1 MISATGLRR
10 GMVIRKDG
18 ELFSVFSFT
27 HLTPG
32 NKRGF
37 VQSKLRNLRTGA
49 LIDHRFRS
57 VDTVERVALEQ
68 QEMEYLYKD
77 GADYVFMNTTTYEQ
91 VHLGENLLGN
101 SMLYLVPNITIR
113 PPSEF
118 NSPPRWI
125 WRWWRPNPASRA
137 PPLPASTN
145 RPSWRRAWWSRFP
158 PLSTPVRKSAS
169 TPTAATIWKEL
180 ADPSQP
186 VNPSEARW
194 PRSRR
199 GIVRRGTCAGPAL
212 EQCFRDSPKRV

>member
-1 MISATGLRR
+1 MISATSLRR

-57 VDTVERVALEQ
+57 VDTIERVALEQ
-68 QEMEYLYKD
+68 QEMEYLYQD
-77 GADYVFMNTTTYEQ
+77 GADYIFMNTTTFEQ

-113 PPSEF
+113 VEF
-118 NSPPRWI
+118 YQQ
-125 WRWWRPNPASRA
+125 
-137 PPLPASTN
+137 
-145 RPSWRRAWWSRFP
+145 
-158 PLSTPVRKSAS
+158 TPVGIQLPTTVDLEVVETEPGLKSA
-169 TPTAATIWKEL
+169 TA
-180 ADPSQP
+180 SS
-186 VNPSEARW
+186 VNKPAKLETGLVVQVPPFVNAGEKVRVDTNSGAYLERAR
-194 PRSRR
+194 
-199 GIVRRGTCAGPAL
+199 
-212 EQCFRDSPKRV
+212 

>member
-10 GMVIRKDG
+10 GMVIRRDG

-37 VQSKLRNLRTGA
+37 VQTKLRNLRTGA

-68 QEMEYLYKD
+68 QEMEYLYQD

-101 SMLYLVPNITIR
+101 SILYLVPNITIR
-113 PPSEF
+113 VEF
-118 NSPPRWI
+118 HQQ
-125 WRWWRPNPASRA
+125 
-137 PPLPASTN
+137 
-145 RPSWRRAWWSRFP
+145 
-158 PLSTPVRKSAS
+158 TPVGIQLPTTVDLEVVETEPGLKSA
-169 TPTAATIWKEL
+169 TA
-180 ADPSQP
+180 SS
-186 VNPSEARW
+186 VNKPAKLETGLVVQVPPFVNAGEKVRVETSSGAYLERAR
-194 PRSRR
+194 
-199 GIVRRGTCAGPAL
+199 
-212 EQCFRDSPKRV
+212 

>member
-91 VHLGENLLGN
+91 VHLGEDLLGN
-101 SMLYLVPNITIR
+101 SILYLVPNITIR
-113 PPSEF
+113 VEF
-118 NSPPRWI
+118 HQQ
-125 WRWWRPNPASRA
+125 
-137 PPLPASTN
+137 
-145 RPSWRRAWWSRFP
+145 
-158 PLSTPVRKSAS
+158 TPVGIQLPTTVDLEVVETEPGLKSA
-169 TPTAATIWKEL
+169 TA
-180 ADPSQP
+180 SS
-186 VNPSEARW
+186 VNKPAKLETGLVVQVPPFVNAGEKVRVDTNSGDYLERAR
-194 PRSRR
+194 
-199 GIVRRGTCAGPAL
+199 
-212 EQCFRDSPKRV
+212 

>member
-77 GADYVFMNTTTYEQ
+77 GTDYVFMNTTTYEQ

-101 SMLYLVPNITIR
+101 SVLYLVPNITIR
-113 PPSEF
+113 VEF
-118 NSPPRWI
+118 
-125 WRWWRPNPASRA
+125 
-137 PPLPASTN
+137 
-145 RPSWRRAWWSRFP
+145 FEQ
-158 PLSTPVRKSAS
+158 TPVGIQLPTTVDLEVVETEPGLKSA
-169 TPTAATIWKEL
+169 TA
-180 ADPSQP
+180 SS
-186 VNPSEARW
+186 VNKPAKLETGLVVQVPPFVNAGEKVRVETGSGAYLERAR
-194 PRSRR
+194 
-199 GIVRRGTCAGPAL
+199 
-212 EQCFRDSPKRV
+212 

>member
-37 VQSKLRNLRTGA
+37 VQTKLRNLRTGA

-68 QEMEYLYKD
+68 QEMEYLYQD
-77 GADYVFMNTTTYEQ
+77 GADYVFMNTTSYEQ

-101 SMLYLVPNITIR
+101 SILYLVPNITIR
-113 PPSEF
+113 VEF
-118 NSPPRWI
+118 HQQ
-125 WRWWRPNPASRA
+125 
-137 PPLPASTN
+137 
-145 RPSWRRAWWSRFP
+145 
-158 PLSTPVRKSAS
+158 TPVGIQLPTTVDLEVVETEPGLKSA
-169 TPTAATIWKEL
+169 TA
-180 ADPSQP
+180 SS
-186 VNPSEARW
+186 VNKPAKLETGLVVQVPPFVNAGEKVRVDTNSGAYMERAR
-194 PRSRR
+194 
-199 GIVRRGTCAGPAL
+199 
-212 EQCFRDSPKRV
+212 

>member
-77 GADYVFMNTTTYEQ
+77 GTDYVFMNTTTYEQ
-91 VHLGENLLGN
+91 VHLGEDLLGN
-101 SMLYLVPNITIR
+101 SILYLVPNITIR
-113 PPSEF
+113 VEF
-118 NSPPRWI
+118 
-125 WRWWRPNPASRA
+125 
-137 PPLPASTN
+137 
-145 RPSWRRAWWSRFP
+145 FQQ
-158 PLSTPVRKSAS
+158 TPVGIQLPTTVDLEVVETEPGLKSA
-169 TPTAATIWKEL
+169 TA
-180 ADPSQP
+180 SS
-186 VNPSEARW
+186 VNKPAKLETGLVVQVPPFVNAGEKVRVETNSGAYLERAR
-194 PRSRR
+194 
-199 GIVRRGTCAGPAL
+199 
-212 EQCFRDSPKRV
+212 

>member
-1 MISATGLRR
+1 MISATSLRR

-77 GADYVFMNTTTYEQ
+77 GTDYVFMNTTTYEQ
-91 VHLGENLLGN
+91 VHLGEDLLGN
-101 SMLYLVPNITIR
+101 SILYLVPNITIR
-113 PPSEF
+113 VEF
-118 NSPPRWI
+118 
-125 WRWWRPNPASRA
+125 
-137 PPLPASTN
+137 
-145 RPSWRRAWWSRFP
+145 FQQ
-158 PLSTPVRKSAS
+158 TPVGIQLPTTVDLEVVETEPGLKSA
-169 TPTAATIWKEL
+169 TA
-180 ADPSQP
+180 SS
-186 VNPSEARW
+186 VNKPAKLETGLVVQVPPFVNAGERVRVETSSGDYLERAR
-194 PRSRR
+194 
-199 GIVRRGTCAGPAL
+199 
-212 EQCFRDSPKRV
+212 

>member
-101 SMLYLVPNITIR
+101 SMLYLVPNVTIR
-113 PPSEF
+113 VEF
-118 NSPPRWI
+118 HQQ
-125 WRWWRPNPASRA
+125 
-137 PPLPASTN
+137 
-145 RPSWRRAWWSRFP
+145 
-158 PLSTPVRKSAS
+158 TPVGIQLPTTVDLEVVETEPGLKSA
-169 TPTAATIWKEL
+169 TA
-180 ADPSQP
+180 SS
-186 VNPSEARW
+186 VNKPAKLETGLVVQVPPFVNAGEKVRVDTNSGDYLERAR
-194 PRSRR
+194 
-199 GIVRRGTCAGPAL
+199 
-212 EQCFRDSPKRV
+212 

>member
-10 GMVIRKDG
+10 GMIIRKDG

-68 QEMEYLYKD
+68 QEMEYLYQD

-101 SMLYLVPNITIR
+101 SILYLVPNITIR
-113 PPSEF
+113 VEF
-118 NSPPRWI
+118 HQQ
-125 WRWWRPNPASRA
+125 
-137 PPLPASTN
+137 
-145 RPSWRRAWWSRFP
+145 
-158 PLSTPVRKSAS
+158 TPVGIQLPTTVDLEVVETEPGLKSA
-169 TPTAATIWKEL
+169 TA
-180 ADPSQP
+180 SN
-186 VNPSEARW
+186 VNKPAKLETGLVVQVPPFVNAGEKVRVDTNSGDYLERAR
-194 PRSRR
+194 
-199 GIVRRGTCAGPAL
+199 
-212 EQCFRDSPKRV
+212 

>member
-10 GMVIRKDG
+10 GMIIRKDG

-68 QEMEYLYKD
+68 QEMEYLYQD

-101 SMLYLVPNITIR
+101 NILYLVPNITIR
-113 PPSEF
+113 VEF
-118 NSPPRWI
+118 HQQ
-125 WRWWRPNPASRA
+125 
-137 PPLPASTN
+137 
-145 RPSWRRAWWSRFP
+145 
-158 PLSTPVRKSAS
+158 TPVGIQLPTTVDLEVVETEPGLKSA
-169 TPTAATIWKEL
+169 TA
-180 ADPSQP
+180 SS
-186 VNPSEARW
+186 VNKPAKLETGLVVQVPPFVNAGEKVRVDTNSGAYLERAR
-194 PRSRR
+194 
-199 GIVRRGTCAGPAL
+199 
-212 EQCFRDSPKRV
+212 

>member
-101 SMLYLVPNITIR
+101 SMLYLVPNITI
-113 PPSEF
+113 PVEF
-118 NSPPRWI
+118 HQQ
-125 WRWWRPNPASRA
+125 
-137 PPLPASTN
+137 
-145 RPSWRRAWWSRFP
+145 
-158 PLSTPVRKSAS
+158 TPVGIQLPTTVDLEVVETEPGLKSA
-169 TPTAATIWKEL
+169 TA
-180 ADPSQP
+180 SS
-186 VNPSEARW
+186 VNKPAKLETGLVVQVPPFVNAGEKVRVDTNSGDYLERAR
-194 PRSRR
+194 
-199 GIVRRGTCAGPAL
+199 
-212 EQCFRDSPKRV
+212 

>member
-68 QEMEYLYKD
+68 QEMEYLYQD

-101 SMLYLVPNITIR
+101 SILYLVPNITIR
-113 PPSEF
+113 VEF
-118 NSPPRWI
+118 HQQ
-125 WRWWRPNPASRA
+125 
-137 PPLPASTN
+137 
-145 RPSWRRAWWSRFP
+145 
-158 PLSTPVRKSAS
+158 TPVGIQLPTTVDLEVVETEPGLKSA
-169 TPTAATIWKEL
+169 TA
-180 ADPSQP
+180 SS
-186 VNPSEARW
+186 VNKPAKLETGLVVQVPPFVNTGEKVRVDTNSGDYLERAR
-194 PRSRR
+194 
-199 GIVRRGTCAGPAL
+199 
-212 EQCFRDSPKRV
+212 

>member
-10 GMVIRKDG
+10 GMVIRKEG

-77 GADYVFMNTTTYEQ
+77 GSDYVFMNTTTYEQ
-91 VHLGENLLGN
+91 VHLGETLLGN
-101 SMLYLVPNITIR
+101 SILYLVPNITIR
-113 PPSEF
+113 VEF
-118 NSPPRWI
+118 HQQ
-125 WRWWRPNPASRA
+125 
-137 PPLPASTN
+137 
-145 RPSWRRAWWSRFP
+145 
-158 PLSTPVRKSAS
+158 TPVGIQLPTTVDLEVVETEPGLKSA
-169 TPTAATIWKEL
+169 TA
-180 ADPSQP
+180 SS
-186 VNPSEARW
+186 VNKPAKLETGLVVQVPPFVNAGEKVRVDTNSGDYLERAR
-194 PRSRR
+194 
-199 GIVRRGTCAGPAL
+199 
-212 EQCFRDSPKRV
+212 

>member
-18 ELFSVFSFT
+18 DLFSVFSFT

-68 QEMEYLYKD
+68 QEMEYLYQD

-91 VHLGENLLGN
+91 VHLGEDLLGN
-101 SMLYLVPNITIR
+101 SILYLVPNITIR
-113 PPSEF
+113 VEF
-118 NSPPRWI
+118 HQQ
-125 WRWWRPNPASRA
+125 
-137 PPLPASTN
+137 
-145 RPSWRRAWWSRFP
+145 
-158 PLSTPVRKSAS
+158 TPVGIQLPTTVDLEVVETEPGLKSA
-169 TPTAATIWKEL
+169 TA
-180 ADPSQP
+180 SS
-186 VNPSEARW
+186 VNKPAKLETGLVVQVPPFVNAGEKVRVDTNSGDYLERAR
-194 PRSRR
+194 
-199 GIVRRGTCAGPAL
+199 
-212 EQCFRDSPKRV
+212 

>member
-10 GMVIRKDG
+10 GMIIRKDG

-68 QEMEYLYKD
+68 QEMEYLYQD

-91 VHLGENLLGN
+91 VHLGERLLGN
-101 SMLYLVPNITIR
+101 SILYLVPNITIR
-113 PPSEF
+113 VEF
-118 NSPPRWI
+118 HQQ
-125 WRWWRPNPASRA
+125 
-137 PPLPASTN
+137 
-145 RPSWRRAWWSRFP
+145 
-158 PLSTPVRKSAS
+158 TPVGIQLPTTVDLEVVETEPGLKSA
-169 TPTAATIWKEL
+169 TA
-180 ADPSQP
+180 SS
-186 VNPSEARW
+186 VNKPAKLETGLVVQVPPFVNAGEKVRVDTSSGDYLERAR
-194 PRSRR
+194 
-199 GIVRRGTCAGPAL
+199 
-212 EQCFRDSPKRV
+212 

>member
-37 VQSKLRNLRTGA
+37 VQTKLRNLRTGA

-68 QEMEYLYKD
+68 QEMEYLYQD
-77 GADYVFMNTTTYEQ
+77 GADYVFMNTTSYEQ

-101 SMLYLVPNITIR
+101 SVLYLVPNITIR
-113 PPSEF
+113 VEF
-118 NSPPRWI
+118 HQQ
-125 WRWWRPNPASRA
+125 
-137 PPLPASTN
+137 
-145 RPSWRRAWWSRFP
+145 
-158 PLSTPVRKSAS
+158 TPVGIQLPTTVDLEVVETEPGLKSA
-169 TPTAATIWKEL
+169 TA
-180 ADPSQP
+180 SS
-186 VNPSEARW
+186 VNKPAKLETGLVVQVPPFVNAGEKVRVDTNSGAYMERAR
-194 PRSRR
+194 
-199 GIVRRGTCAGPAL
+199 
-212 EQCFRDSPKRV
+212 

>member
-37 VQSKLRNLRTGA
+37 VQSKLRNMRTGA

-77 GADYVFMNTTTYEQ
+77 GTDYVFMNTTTYEQ

-101 SMLYLVPNITIR
+101 HILYLTPNITIR
-113 PPSEF
+113 VEF
-118 NSPPRWI
+118 YQQ
-125 WRWWRPNPASRA
+125 
-137 PPLPASTN
+137 
-145 RPSWRRAWWSRFP
+145 
-158 PLSTPVRKSAS
+158 TPVGIQLPTTVDLEVVETEPGLKSA
-169 TPTAATIWKEL
+169 TA
-180 ADPSQP
+180 SS
-186 VNPSEARW
+186 VNKPAKLETGLVVQVPPFVNEGEKIRVDTNSGAYLERAR
-194 PRSRR
+194 
-199 GIVRRGTCAGPAL
+199 
-212 EQCFRDSPKRV
+212 

>member
-1 MISATGLRR
+1 MISATSLRR

-68 QEMEYLYKD
+68 QEMEYLYQD
-77 GADYVFMNTTTYEQ
+77 GVNYVFMNTTTYEQ

-101 SMLYLVPNITIR
+101 SILYLVPNITIR
-113 PPSEF
+113 VEF
-118 NSPPRWI
+118 HQQ
-125 WRWWRPNPASRA
+125 
-137 PPLPASTN
+137 
-145 RPSWRRAWWSRFP
+145 
-158 PLSTPVRKSAS
+158 TPVGIQLPTTVDLEVVETEPGLKSA
-169 TPTAATIWKEL
+169 TA
-180 ADPSQP
+180 SS
-186 VNPSEARW
+186 VNKPAKLETGLVVQVPPFVNAGEKVRVDTNSGAYLERAR
-194 PRSRR
+194 
-199 GIVRRGTCAGPAL
+199 
-212 EQCFRDSPKRV
+212 

>member
-1 MISATGLRR
+1 MISATSLRR

-101 SMLYLVPNITIR
+101 STLYLVPNITIR
-113 PPSEF
+113 VEF
-118 NSPPRWI
+118 HQQ
-125 WRWWRPNPASRA
+125 
-137 PPLPASTN
+137 
-145 RPSWRRAWWSRFP
+145 
-158 PLSTPVRKSAS
+158 TPVGIQLPTTVDLEVVETEPGLKSA
-169 TPTAATIWKEL
+169 TA
-180 ADPSQP
+180 SS
-186 VNPSEARW
+186 VNKPAKLETGLVVQVPPFVNAGEKVRVDTNSGDYLERAR
-194 PRSRR
+194 
-199 GIVRRGTCAGPAL
+199 
-212 EQCFRDSPKRV
+212 

>member
-1 MISATGLRR
+1 MISATSLRR

-57 VDTVERVALEQ
+57 VDTIERVALEQ
-68 QEMEYLYKD
+68 QEMEYLYQD
-77 GADYVFMNTTTYEQ
+77 GADYIFMNTTTYEQ

-113 PPSEF
+113 VEF
-118 NSPPRWI
+118 YQQ
-125 WRWWRPNPASRA
+125 
-137 PPLPASTN
+137 
-145 RPSWRRAWWSRFP
+145 
-158 PLSTPVRKSAS
+158 TPVGIQLPTTVDLEVVETEPGLKSA
-169 TPTAATIWKEL
+169 TA
-180 ADPSQP
+180 SS
-186 VNPSEARW
+186 VNKPAKLETGLVVQVPPFVNAGEKVRVDTGSGAYLERAR
-194 PRSRR
+194 
-199 GIVRRGTCAGPAL
+199 
-212 EQCFRDSPKRV
+212 

>member
-77 GADYVFMNTTTYEQ
+77 GTDHVFMNTTTYEQ
-91 VHLGENLLGN
+91 VHLSQDLLGN
-101 SMLYLVPNITIR
+101 SILYLVPNIIIR
-113 PPSEF
+113 VEF
-118 NSPPRWI
+118 HQQ
-125 WRWWRPNPASRA
+125 
-137 PPLPASTN
+137 
-145 RPSWRRAWWSRFP
+145 
-158 PLSTPVRKSAS
+158 TPVGIQLPTTVDLEVVETEPGLKSA
-169 TPTAATIWKEL
+169 TA
-180 ADPSQP
+180 SN
-186 VNPSEARW
+186 VNKPAKLETGLVVQVPPFVDAGEKVRVDTTSGDYLERAR
-194 PRSRR
+194 
-199 GIVRRGTCAGPAL
+199 
-212 EQCFRDSPKRV
+212 

>member
-77 GADYVFMNTTTYEQ
+77 GTDYIFMNTTTYEQ
-91 VHLGENLLGN
+91 VHLGEDLLGN
-101 SMLYLVPNITIR
+101 SILYLVPNITIR
-113 PPSEF
+113 VEF
-118 NSPPRWI
+118 YQQ
-125 WRWWRPNPASRA
+125 
-137 PPLPASTN
+137 
-145 RPSWRRAWWSRFP
+145 
-158 PLSTPVRKSAS
+158 TPVGIQLPTTVDLEVVETEPGLKSA
-169 TPTAATIWKEL
+169 TA
-180 ADPSQP
+180 SS
-186 VNPSEARW
+186 VNKPAKLETGLVVQVPPFVNAGEKVRVDTNSGGYLERAR
-194 PRSRR
+194 
-199 GIVRRGTCAGPAL
+199 
-212 EQCFRDSPKRV
+212 

>member
-77 GADYVFMNTTTYEQ
+77 GPDYVFMNTTTYEQ
-91 VHLGENLLGN
+91 VHLGEDLLGN
-101 SMLYLVPNITIR
+101 SILYLVPNITLR
-113 PPSEF
+113 VEF
-118 NSPPRWI
+118 
-125 WRWWRPNPASRA
+125 
-137 PPLPASTN
+137 
-145 RPSWRRAWWSRFP
+145 FQQ
-158 PLSTPVRKSAS
+158 TPVGIQLPTTVDLEVVETEPGLKSA
-169 TPTAATIWKEL
+169 TA
-180 ADPSQP
+180 SS
-186 VNPSEARW
+186 VNKPAKLETGLVVQVPPFVNAGEKVRVETSSGDYLERAR
-194 PRSRR
+194 
-199 GIVRRGTCAGPAL
+199 
-212 EQCFRDSPKRV
+212 

>member
-37 VQSKLRNLRTGA
+37 VQSRLRNLRTGA

-101 SMLYLVPNITIR
+101 SMLYLVPNVTIR
-113 PPSEF
+113 VEF
-118 NSPPRWI
+118 HQQ
-125 WRWWRPNPASRA
+125 
-137 PPLPASTN
+137 
-145 RPSWRRAWWSRFP
+145 
-158 PLSTPVRKSAS
+158 TPVGIQLPTTVDLEVVETEPGLKSA
-169 TPTAATIWKEL
+169 TA
-180 ADPSQP
+180 SS
-186 VNPSEARW
+186 VNKPAKLETGLVVQVPPFVNAGEKVRVDTNSGDYLERAR
-194 PRSRR
+194 
-199 GIVRRGTCAGPAL
+199 
-212 EQCFRDSPKRV
+212 

>member
-101 SMLYLVPNITIR
+101 SILYLVPNITIR
-113 PPSEF
+113 VEF
-118 NSPPRWI
+118 HQQ
-125 WRWWRPNPASRA
+125 
-137 PPLPASTN
+137 
-145 RPSWRRAWWSRFP
+145 
-158 PLSTPVRKSAS
+158 TPVGIQLPTTVDLEVVETEPGLKSA
-169 TPTAATIWKEL
+169 TA
-180 ADPSQP
+180 SS
-186 VNPSEARW
+186 VNKPAKLETGLVVQVPPFVNAGERIRVDTNSGDYLERAR
-194 PRSRR
+194 
-199 GIVRRGTCAGPAL
+199 
-212 EQCFRDSPKRV
+212 

>member
-101 SMLYLVPNITIR
+101 SILYLVPNITIR
-113 PPSEF
+113 VEF
-118 NSPPRWI
+118 HQQ
-125 WRWWRPNPASRA
+125 
-137 PPLPASTN
+137 
-145 RPSWRRAWWSRFP
+145 
-158 PLSTPVRKSAS
+158 TPVGIQLPTTVDLEVVETEPGLKSA
-169 TPTAATIWKEL
+169 TA
-180 ADPSQP
+180 SS
-186 VNPSEARW
+186 VNKPAKLETGLVVQVPPFVNAGERVRVDTNSGDYLERAR
-194 PRSRR
+194 
-199 GIVRRGTCAGPAL
+199 
-212 EQCFRDSPKRV
+212 

>member
-18 ELFSVFSFT
+18 DLFSVFSFT

-77 GADYVFMNTTTYEQ
+77 GTDYVFMNTTTYEQ
-91 VHLGENLLGN
+91 VHLGEDLLED
-101 SMLYLVPNITIR
+101 SIPYLVPNITIR
-113 PPSEF
+113 VEF
-118 NSPPRWI
+118 HQQ
-125 WRWWRPNPASRA
+125 
-137 PPLPASTN
+137 
-145 RPSWRRAWWSRFP
+145 
-158 PLSTPVRKSAS
+158 TPVGIQLPTTVDLEVVETEPGLKSA
-169 TPTAATIWKEL
+169 TA
-180 ADPSQP
+180 SS
-186 VNPSEARW
+186 VNKPAKLETGLVVQVPPFVNAGERVRVDTNSGDYLERAR
-194 PRSRR
+194 
-199 GIVRRGTCAGPAL
+199 
-212 EQCFRDSPKRV
+212 

>member
-68 QEMEYLYKD
+68 QEMEYLYQD
-77 GADYVFMNTTTYEQ
+77 GADYVFMNTKTYEQ

-101 SMLYLVPNITIR
+101 SVLYLVPNITIR
-113 PPSEF
+113 VEF
-118 NSPPRWI
+118 HQQ
-125 WRWWRPNPASRA
+125 
-137 PPLPASTN
+137 
-145 RPSWRRAWWSRFP
+145 
-158 PLSTPVRKSAS
+158 TPVGIQLPTTVDLEVVETEPGLKSA
-169 TPTAATIWKEL
+169 TA
-180 ADPSQP
+180 SS
-186 VNPSEARW
+186 VNKPAKLETGLVVQVPPFVNAGERVRVDTNSGDYLERAR
-194 PRSRR
+194 
-199 GIVRRGTCAGPAL
+199 
-212 EQCFRDSPKRV
+212 